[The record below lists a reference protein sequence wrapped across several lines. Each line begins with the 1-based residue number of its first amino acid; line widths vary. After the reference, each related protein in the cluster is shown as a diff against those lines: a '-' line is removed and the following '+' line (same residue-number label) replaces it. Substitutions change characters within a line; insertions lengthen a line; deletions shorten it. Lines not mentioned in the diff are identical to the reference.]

1 MQLRD
6 YQQECLS
13 SIEAAG
19 DGRWLC
25 QLATGMGKTVIFS
38 RIPLRGRELILS
50 HRTELVHQPL
60 RYFPEDLTAVEM
72 AGERAADSLAQVVSA
87 SVQTMGHRMTQYDPA
102 TFDTIIVDEAHHA
115 SAESYR
121 KILNYFEPKRIIGFT
136 ATPNRADGVGLE
148 CVFDKIIYQKDL
160 KWGIEHKYLSPIH
173 CKQLNIGYDLAGVA
187 TRMGDYAASDLE
199 RILNVD
205 RCNDAIAEAVANL
218 ADPPVLIFAVD
229 VAHARAV
236 ADTINRKI
244 WNPKYPKGYARAVSG
259 QSKDRDELVREYIA
273 GNIPVLVNCA
283 LFTEGTDLPCTKTVM
298 IARPTKSLTMYT
310 QMVGRGTRLAP
321 GKDHCL
327 LIDCVGVSDKPLCTA
342 PSLLGLDPQDVPKRY
357 RADIEGDLLA
367 DIPQIIAAKADTPE
381 SWIANVRTVDLW
393 AKANSYELHDVNW
406 QKRPDGSLF
415 LSIPD
420 RNREKGGIMW
430 FSCSAPDALGTVTFN
445 APCYRCSGPAQS
457 IYDSAFDLLRTKY
470 GDAGTIWRLSS
481 ARRWGAAPATEKQ
494 IDYLNT
500 MAKRRKVDISGVM
513 ERPLSKFEAGCL
525 ISHLKD
531 YKTAKYQEAIH
542 D

>member
-6 YQQECLS
+6 YQQECLD

-38 RIPLRGRELILS
+38 RIPIRRRTLILS

-60 RYFPEDLTAVEM
+60 KYFDCPTAVEM
-72 AGERAADSLAQVVSA
+72 ANEKAHDSFAPVVSA
-87 SVQTMGHRMTQYDPA
+87 SVQTMTRRLTAYDPA
-102 TFDTIIVDEAHHA
+102 AFDTVIVDEAHHA
-115 SAESYR
+115 SAETYR
-121 KILNYFEPKRIIGFT
+121 RILDYFEPQRILGFT

-160 KWGIEHKYLSPIH
+160 RWGIEHNYLSPIH
-173 CKQLNIGYDLAGVA
+173 CKQLNIGYDLASVA
-187 TRMGDYAASDLE
+187 TRMGDYATSDLE
-199 RILNVD
+199 RVLNVD
-205 RCNDAIAEAVANL
+205 RCNDAIAEAIGSL
-218 ADPPVLIFAVD
+218 ADIPVLIFAVD
-229 VAHARAV
+229 VAHAHAI
-236 ADTINRKI
+236 ADTINKRL

-259 QSKDRDELVREYIA
+259 QSKDRDELVREYMA

-327 LIDCVGVSDKPLCTA
+327 LIDCVGISDKPLCTA

-357 RADIEGDLLA
+357 RADIEGDLL
-367 DIPQIIAAKADTPE
+367 DEIPQIIAAKADTPE
-381 SWIANVRTVDLW
+381 SWIANVRTVDIW

-415 LSIPD
+415 LSLPD
-420 RNREKGGIMW
+420 PNREMGGIMW
-430 FSCSAPDALGTVTFN
+430 FSCTAPDALGSVTFK
-445 APCYRCSGPAQS
+445 APGYVVTGPAQR
-457 IYDSAFDLLRTKY
+457 IYDTAFDLLRTRY

-494 IDYLNT
+494 LDYLLM

-513 ERPLSKFEAGCL
+513 ERQLSKMEAGCL

-531 YKTAKYQEAIH
+531 YKTNAYKEAIA
-542 D
+542 